1 MTHRTPFVIAVAIY
15 VLLRICSSL
24 IPDLAASPVRLYG
37 TDFLAPLVLIPLF
50 TWMQVAFGL
59 RSRHRPIAALE
70 ILIYV
75 ALMSGIYEWLL
86 PHWTVRTVADPR
98 DILAYAAGGIT
109 LWVWHSVTSAPIH
122 AEVLP

>member
-1 MTHRTPFVIAVAIY
+1 MTHRKPFAIAVASY
-15 VLLRICSSL
+15 TLLRVGCAL

-59 RSRHRPIAALE
+59 RPRNQPLAALE
-70 ILIYV
+70 ILLYV
-75 ALMSGIYEWLL
+75 ALFSGVYEWLL
-86 PHWTVRTVADPR
+86 PRWLPHMVADPR
-98 DILAYAAGGIT
+98 DILAYSAGGLA
-109 LWVWHSVTSAPIH
+109 LWVWYSMIATHTH